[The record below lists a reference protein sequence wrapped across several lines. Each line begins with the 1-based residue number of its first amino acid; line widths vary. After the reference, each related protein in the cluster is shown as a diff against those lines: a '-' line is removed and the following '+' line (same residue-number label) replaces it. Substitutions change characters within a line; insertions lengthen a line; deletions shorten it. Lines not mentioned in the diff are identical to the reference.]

1 MKERAVYALVAILL
15 FVFLAGCIS
24 AGSSP
29 NARFYTVRSMDKA
42 AVAETFSVPEGMMIA
57 VGPVKLADYLNRP
70 QIVTLSKDN
79 LLKFAEFDRWGESI
93 DFALARVLNENLSLM
108 LPQVNIEM
116 FPWNLL
122 MPIKYQ
128 VYLDV
133 IGLDIRLDN
142 GLVLTVQWSI
152 MNLDA
157 KKMEMARRFQITED
171 IKPDNYAG
179 AVEALSRAYASLSA
193 EVAQEIAAL
202 ANKPAS

>member
-1 MKERAVYALVAILL
+1 MKERTVYALVALL
-15 FVFLAGCIS
+15 SVVFLAGCIS

-42 AVAETFSVPEGMMIA
+42 AVRETFSVPEGTMIA

-70 QIVTLSKDN
+70 QIITLSKDN

-93 DFALARVLNENLSLM
+93 DFALARVLNENLTLL
-108 LPQVNIEM
+108 LPEVNIEM
-116 FPWNLL
+116 FPWNMM

-128 VYLDV
+128 VYIDV
-133 IGLDIRLDN
+133 IGLDIRLDK
-142 GLVLTVQWSI
+142 GMVLTLQWSI
-152 MNLDA
+152 VNLDD
-157 KKMEMARRFQITED
+157 KKMEMTKRSQIAED
-171 IKPDNYAG
+171 IKTENYAG